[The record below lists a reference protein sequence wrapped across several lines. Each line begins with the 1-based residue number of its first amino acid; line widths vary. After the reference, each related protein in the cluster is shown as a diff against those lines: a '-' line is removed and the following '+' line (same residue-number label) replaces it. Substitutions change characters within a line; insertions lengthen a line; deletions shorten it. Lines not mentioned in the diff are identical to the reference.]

1 MKTHVILPLMFAAS
15 TLIPLAQAQNL
26 IDATHGA
33 GAGSFE
39 LGTYE
44 GDAEKGFM
52 RLPSAAT
59 NIVGWVLGNAEGGVD
74 WQSQPLCKAAT
85 GNLSVD
91 LVGVMPGSGLS
102 TTIPTTP
109 GAVYKLTFKTYGPSQ
124 GTTGRVTAGSLS
136 QGFDAPDG
144 GASATAVYHSYA
156 FTFTAIAATTTVTFE
171 PIFTFGFGPVI
182 DDVSVESLAPILA
195 IRFSQVELSWNTA
208 VGVNYQVQYRSELTT
223 NLWTDLGAATVGDGN
238 ATHYF
243 TDAIVPGQPQRFY
256 QVVTRP

>member
-1 MKTHVILPLMFAAS
+1 MKRNVVVPSLMFTAS
-15 TLIPLAQAQNL
+15 TLIPLACAQNL

-52 RLPSAAT
+52 RLPSGAT
-59 NIVGWVLGNAEGGVD
+59 HIVGWVLGNAEGGVD
-74 WQSQPLCKAAT
+74 WMSQPLCKAAS

-109 GAVYKLTFKTYGPSQ
+109 GALYRLSFQTYGPSQ
-124 GTTGRVTAGSLS
+124 GTSGKVTAGSLS
-136 QGFDAPDG
+136 QVFDAPDG
-144 GASATAVYHSYA
+144 GASATAIYHSYV
-156 FTFTAIAATTTVTFE
+156 FTFTANASSTTVTFE
-171 PIFTFGFGPVI
+171 PIFTFGFGPAI
-182 DDVSVESLAPILA
+182 DDVSVEPIAPLLA
-195 IRFSQVELSWNTA
+195 IRLSQVELSWKTTE
-208 VGVNYQVQYRSELTT
+208 GVNYQVQYRSELTS
-223 NLWTDLGAATVGDGN
+223 NLWTDLGAAIVGDGN
-238 ATHYF
+238 TKFF
-243 TDAIVPGQPQRFY
+243 TDAIAPGQPQRFY